1 MTHKISKALLHPHDT
16 LLHEPTKA
24 PGPTT
29 VLPIITP
36 YSVEGRSF
44 SQSVRDLWHIME
56 NDSQLH
62 SIWPKHPIIAYLKTE
77 SLKDILV
84 HSRQVKPTYLG

>member
-1 MTHKISKALLHPHDT
+1 
-16 LLHEPTKA
+16 
-24 PGPTT
+24 
-29 VLPIITP
+29 
-36 YSVEGRSF
+36 
-44 SQSVRDLWHIME
+44 ME